1 MKRGHII
8 LISGGALLIIG
19 IAITVAWGISFAS
32 TFIEENTI
40 VAKTSISPGSS
51 VDAQT
56 VADTLGRP
64 LSLAIGLDRQQSGND
79 EYRLKETVTD
89 PSGKVVSSSEFQDSF
104 FTTLQPEM
112 TGPYTVTISNLGR
125 EPVTISGT
133 FGYMPFVGT
142 EGKPNVDAMIGG
154 QGLGVVIVGGG
165 LAAAGI
171 LVLIIGAI
179 IAVVDGRKPQ
189 GSTSTTSEGGIT
201 YRKD

>member
-8 LISGGALLIIG
+8 LISGGTLLIIG
-19 IAITVAWGISFAS
+19 ITITVAWGVSFAT
-32 TFIEENTI
+32 TFMEENTI
-40 VAKTSISPGSS
+40 VAETSIAPGSS

-56 VADTLGRP
+56 EADTLDRP

-79 EYRLKETVTD
+79 IRLKETVTD

-104 FTTLQPEM
+104 FTTIQPGM
-112 TGPYTVTISNLGR
+112 TGPYTVAISNLGG

-142 EGKPNVDAMIGG
+142 NGKANVDVMTGG
-154 QGLGVVIVGGG
+154 QGLGMIIAGG
-165 LAAAGI
+165 LASAGI

-179 IAVVDGRKPQ
+179 ITVVDGRKRQ
-189 GSTSTTSEGGIT
+189 GSTTTMNEGGIK
-201 YRKD
+201 YRRD